1 MELESGEY
9 FSSNYLHDLE
19 FRDIQNC
26 GKRWKRK
33 NLFMQEI
40 AEKFERRTAT
50 DIVFNELYEDI
61 TSLNILPGAKLSESE
76 IAKRFGISR
85 QPVRD
90 AFNRLENLDLLLI
103 RPQRATEVRGFS
115 MELIGH
121 ARFVRL
127 AVELEVI
134 RHACSIWDNTKAQ
147 QLDENLQ
154 MQKQCL
160 ADGQADRFHSLDY
173 DFHKLICELG
183 GCSLAFKTIEESK
196 QKVDRLCVLS
206 LDRKDEFAIL
216 LDDHIR
222 IAEALKNG
230 TPDQAVD
237 VARLHL
243 GRLDATIE
251 QIYTNHMDYFE

>member
-1 MELESGEY
+1 MQGLEI
-9 FSSNYLHDLE
+9 
-19 FRDIQNC
+19 RDIQNAVNS
-26 GKRWKRK
+26 GERK
-33 NLFMQEI
+33 KKFMQDI

-50 DIVFNELYEDI
+50 DIVFDKLYEDI
-61 TSLNILPGAKLSESE
+61 TTLNMLPGTKLSESD

-134 RHACSIWDNTKAQ
+134 RHACTIWDDSKAAI
-147 QLDENLQ
+147 LEENLEKQ
-154 MQKQCL
+154 RQCL
-160 ADGQADRFHSLDY
+160 RNGQADRFHSIDY

-183 GCSLAFKTIEESK
+183 GCSLAFTTIEESK

-222 IAEALKNG
+222 IAEALKNRSPELA
-230 TPDQAVD
+230 TD
-237 VARLHL
+237 VARTHL
-243 GRLDATIE
+243 ARLDATIE
-251 QIYTNHMDYFE
+251 QIHTNHTEYFE

>member
-1 MELESGEY
+1 MQ
-9 FSSNYLHDLE
+9 DL
-19 FRDIQNC
+19 
-26 GKRWKRK
+26 
-33 NLFMQEI
+33 

-50 DIVFNELYEDI
+50 DIVFDQLYEEI
-61 TSLNILPGAKLSESE
+61 TTLNILPGTKLSESD

-134 RHACSIWDNTKAQ
+134 RHACTIWDDSKAAI
-147 QLDENLQ
+147 LEENLEKQ
-154 MQKQCL
+154 RQCL
-160 ADGQADRFHSLDY
+160 RDGQADRFHSIDY

-216 LDDHIR
+216 LDDHIH
-222 IAEALKNG
+222 IAEALKNRA
-230 TPDQAVD
+230 PEQATD
-237 VARLHL
+237 VARAHL
-243 GRLDATIE
+243 ARLDATIE
-251 QIYTNHMDYFE
+251 QIHTKHTDYFE

>member
-1 MELESGEY
+1 
-9 FSSNYLHDLE
+9 
-19 FRDIQNC
+19 
-26 GKRWKRK
+26 
-33 NLFMQEI
+33 MQDI

-50 DIVFNELYEDI
+50 DTVFDKLYEDI
-61 TSLNILPGAKLSESE
+61 TTLNMLPGTKLSESD

-134 RHACSIWDNTKAQ
+134 RHACTIWDDEKARK
-147 QLDENLQ
+147 LDENLQ
-154 MQKQCL
+154 KQRQCL
-160 ADGQADRFHSLDY
+160 LDGQADRFHLLDY
-173 DFHKLICELG
+173 EFHKSICELG
-183 GCSLAFKTIEESK
+183 GCSLAFTTIEESK

-222 IAEALKNG
+222 IAEALKNK
-230 TPDQAVD
+230 TPELATDF
-237 VARLHL
+237 ARQHL
-243 GRLDATIE
+243 ARLDATIE
-251 QIYTNHMDYFE
+251 QIHTNHTEYFE